1 MAKTKP
7 DKPKKPTP
15 ASVYLRKDVR
25 AEVEKIAEAEG
36 LSVHAVMAYAVSYF
50 VRQYKA
56 GKAKIET
63 VQAPKVNLDV

>member
-1 MAKTKP
+1 MTQKQSE
-7 DKPKKPTP
+7 PKKKPVPT
-15 ASVYLRKDVR
+15 SVYLRKEVR

-36 LSVHAVMAYAVSYF
+36 LSVHAVMAYSVSYF

-63 VQAPKVNLDV
+63 VKKPELNLDV

>member
-1 MAKTKP
+1 MAKKQTESK
-7 DKPKKPTP
+7 KKPTP

-25 AEVEKIAEAEG
+25 DEIAKIAKKEG
-36 LSVHAVMAYAVSYF
+36 LSVHAVMAYGVSYF

-63 VQAPKVNLDV
+63 VQKPVVNLDI